1 MDTIIGYIF
10 LGLIIL
16 AALIILYLPIF
27 FVFKNRIFFIRQLS
41 FLLLAG
47 SVFIILFATILV
59 GLHNGIIFNSPQ
71 HLLNLIPFNW
81 VNNSWRMGAN
91 NMIIQL
97 ISNILMFIPVGFSI
111 PVVFVKIRS
120 FWKTTFCIF
129 VFTFFIETFQYFIGR
144 SADIDDIIL
153 NLSGGVAGYMIFCIF
168 SHLFRNKNWWLKTL
182 GVIKR

>member
-1 MDTIIGYIF
+1 MLT
-10 LGLIIL
+10 
-16 AALIILYLPIF
+16 ALIILYLPIF

-59 GLHNGIIFNSPQ
+59 VFRNGIIFNSPQ
-71 HLLNLIPFNW
+71 HLLNLVPFNW
-81 VNNSWRMGAN
+81 VNNSWKMSTN
-91 NMIIQL
+91 NIIIQL
-97 ISNILMFIPVGFSI
+97 VSNVLMFIPVGFLI

-120 FWKTTFCIF
+120 FWKTIFCVF

-153 NLSGGVAGYMIFCIF
+153 NLSGGIAGYMIFYLF
-168 SHLFRNKNWWLKTL
+168 SYLFRNKNWWLKTL